1 MSYAKM
7 VLSHLSE
14 VLLLPEA
21 IQADIANRV
30 SNSIQHYARLAPQIS
45 ATTLPR
51 RQSPDQTLQSLAPP
65 SSGAGLSPL

>member
-51 RQSPDQTLQSLAPP
+51 R
-65 SSGAGLSPL
+65 LSPL